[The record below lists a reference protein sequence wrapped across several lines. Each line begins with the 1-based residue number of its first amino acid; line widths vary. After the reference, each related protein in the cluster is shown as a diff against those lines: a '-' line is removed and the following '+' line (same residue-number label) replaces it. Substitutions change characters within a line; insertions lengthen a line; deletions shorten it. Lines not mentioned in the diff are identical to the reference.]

1 MKIGIIKE
9 GKIPADKRVAF
20 SPEQCKK
27 IIQSFPSTEIYIQ
40 SSKDRCIS
48 DEEYAK
54 AELPV
59 VDSLEHCDILM
70 GIKEVP
76 IAHLI
81 PEKTYIF
88 FSHTIKKQPHNRGLL
103 RAILEKKITLVDYET
118 LTWDNGSR
126 ILGFGRFAGIVGAH
140 NGLLTWGRKF
150 DIYHLKPAHLCK
162 NYKELVD
169 QYKSIQLPPIKI
181 CLTGDGRV
189 SHGVLELLEKLNI
202 REVTPRAFL
211 SETFDEAVFVHL
223 RSEHYYEHKNHRP
236 WDKSDFYHN
245 PEDYNS
251 VFEPYAKTT
260 DLLINGIFWH
270 AGVPMFFTR
279 EEMKAD
285 DFKIRVIADISCD
298 IPGSIPSTLKSTT
311 IEDPVF
317 GYHPLSE
324 TETTPYQSHTIDVMS
339 VGNLPCEMPFDASI
353 GFGDDL
359 IRSVMPHLLL
369 STPNDIITR
378 ATIAK
383 NGTLTSKFEYL
394 KDYIE

>member
-1 MKIGIIKE
+1 MKIGIIRE
-9 GKIPADKRVAF
+9 GKLPADKRVAL

-27 IIQSFPSTEIYIQ
+27 VIQNFPGTEIYIQ
-40 SSKDRCIS
+40 SSPHRCIP

-54 AELPV
+54 AGLTV
-59 VDSLEHCDILM
+59 VDSIEHCDVLL

-76 IAHLI
+76 VGELIAN
-81 PEKTYIF
+81 KTYLF

-103 RAILEKKITLVDYET
+103 RTILEKNITLVDYET

-150 DIYHLKPAHLCK
+150 DIYHIKPAHQCA
-162 NYKELVD
+162 NYREMLE
-169 QYKSIQLPPIKI
+169 QYKQITLPAIKI

-189 SHGVLELLEKLNI
+189 SHGVLELFNQLNI

-211 SETFDEAVFVHL
+211 SETFEEAVFTQL

-245 PEDYNS
+245 PEDYSS
-251 VFEPYAKTT
+251 VFYPYTHVT
-260 DLLINGIFWH
+260 DLLVNGIFWH
-270 AGVPMFFTR
+270 AGVPMFFTK
-279 EEMKAD
+279 EEMKSD

-298 IPGSIPSTLKSTT
+298 IPGSIPATIKATT
-311 IEDPVF
+311 IEDPVY

-324 TETTPYQSHTIDVMS
+324 METTPYQSHTIDVMA
-339 VGNLPCEMPFDASI
+339 VGNLPCEMPYDASI
-353 GFGDDL
+353 GFGEDL
-359 IRSVMPHLLL
+359 IRSVIPHLIMP
-369 STPNDIITR
+369 SKDEVITR
-378 ATIAK
+378 ATIATQGK
-383 NGTLTSKFEYL
+383 LTAKFEYL